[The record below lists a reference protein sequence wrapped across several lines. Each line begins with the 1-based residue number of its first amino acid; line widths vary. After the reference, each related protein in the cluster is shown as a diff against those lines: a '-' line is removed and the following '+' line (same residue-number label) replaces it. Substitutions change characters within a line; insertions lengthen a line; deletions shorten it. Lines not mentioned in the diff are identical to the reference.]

1 MCQLSQF
8 ISSTSLNER
17 GEIYRII
24 DKRGYSKSQRIENEN
39 IFTWF
44 ASSRE
49 RAIPVF
55 CCVSKCR
62 DECKQI
68 YTDVSLTNM
77 NTYLDSIHSQEASK
91 FSFIKIIYL
100 FPLPSFS
107 ESHTWGETGLYTNTL
122 QFHWILFITRYNFTL
137 ISLNYSQDWYNFLI
151 FCLSNIIIFHTNA
164 YFLKFLF
171 HRCLNWFWRYFFRT
185 KWNAVI
191 SNYW

>member
-1 MCQLSQF
+1 MCQLSEF

-17 GEIYRII
+17 GEIYRIV

-44 ASSRE
+44 ASSRD

-91 FSFIKIIYL
+91 FPFIKIIYFSL
-100 FPLPSFS
+100 CLPFQNHIL
-107 ESHTWGETGLYTNTL
+107 EGKQAYIQTL
-122 QFHWILFITRYNFTL
+122 YNFTE
-137 ISLNYSQDWYNFLI
+137 
-151 FCLSNIIIFHTNA
+151 FCLSLAT
-164 YFLKFLF
+164 
-171 HRCLNWFWRYFFRT
+171 
-185 KWNAVI
+185 I
-191 SNYW
+191 SL